1 MHSFNGLHTVFILS
15 RGQSLHVGVLITSV
29 PLPILRPKNYQVL
42 DYKLFLITKKQTLG
56 DAISRTIYITS
67 YFYNRVELNSKF
79 LFSINFEPI
88 LFFSELQREKAKW
101 VLFKTKCIYNIFSN
115 YEKKE
120 VICLL
125 CEKQNFS
132 RKVLIF
138 FIWSYN
144 NQNKASY
151 FN

>member
-42 DYKLFLITKKQTLG
+42 DYKLFLTTKKQTLG

-79 LFSINFEPI
+79 LFSINFEQCFS
-88 LFFSELQREKAKW
+88 LNCKERRRSEFFL
-101 VLFKTKCIYNIFSN
+101 
-115 YEKKE
+115 
-120 VICLL
+120 
-125 CEKQNFS
+125 KQNVFITFLVIM
-132 RKVLIF
+132 RKKKLFAYYVRSKI
-138 FIWSYN
+138 SQEKY
-144 NQNKASY
+144 
-151 FN
+151 